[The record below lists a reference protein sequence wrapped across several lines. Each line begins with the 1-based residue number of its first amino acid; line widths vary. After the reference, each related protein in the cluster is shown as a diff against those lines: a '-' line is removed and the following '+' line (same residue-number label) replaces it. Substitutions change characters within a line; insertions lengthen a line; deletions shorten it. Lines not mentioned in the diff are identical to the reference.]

1 MTTESLNSNTNYV
14 QGLFSNM
21 INYVNIIL
29 VVWTQ
34 VNKSLQ
40 MKNTLLYIK

>member
-1 MTTESLNSNTNYV
+1 
-14 QGLFSNM
+14 M

-29 VVWTQ
+29 VAWTQ